1 MRKNITFCL
10 YALFL
15 LLLTGVFVPQ
25 NAQAQARGAKKQ
37 VNNVVKLGI
46 DNFFFGRADFAY
58 ERRILPRQSAQFELG
73 VAFPISIPT
82 RFNFTKSFTVSDD
95 TTKFAINMN
104 PGKWQAWSF
113 VPEYRFYLT
122 EDAPRGLYVAPCL
135 KIKPR
140 GFKLDGSYTR
150 PDSLD
155 INGLTV
161 TTVTADVELKG
172 GWRTFGV
179 GVAVG
184 YQFIINDRISIDIA
198 PIGFTVDWH
207 NVYLEFSTNDPGIN
221 QYFEEWN
228 TAVTEQVRKIWII
241 GDRLKMTNGDTDA
254 GGKFIRGSLGF
265 VLLAYRG
272 NVYIGYSF

>member
-10 YALFL
+10 QALFL
-15 LLLTGVFVPQ
+15 LLLTGVLIPQ
-25 NAQAQARGAKKQ
+25 NAEAQARGEKKQ
-37 VNNVVKLGI
+37 VNNVVKLGL

-73 VAFPISIPT
+73 VAFPIRIPT
-82 RFNFTKSFTVSDD
+82 RFTASFTLPDEDS
-95 TTKFAINMN
+95 TTFAVNMN

-122 EDAPRGLYVAPCL
+122 EDAPRGLYVAPYI

-150 PDSLD
+150 PDSVD

-161 TTVTADVELKG
+161 TSVTADVELKG
-172 GWRTFGV
+172 GWRTFGG
-179 GVAVG
+179 GVMLG

-198 PIGFTVDWH
+198 PLGLGVDWH
-207 NVYLEFSTNDPGIN
+207 NIYLQFSTDDPGIN
-221 QYFEEWN
+221 QRFDEWN
-228 TAVTEQVRKIWII
+228 TAVTNQVRDIPII
-241 GDRLKMTNGDTDA
+241 GNSLKMTNGDTDA
-254 GGKFIRGSLGF
+254 GGKFIRAALGF
-265 VLLAYRG
+265 PFFAYRG
-272 NVYIGYSF
+272 NLWIGYSF